1 MRVLEIETQEQQLRY
16 VVIDESGNLIE
27 PIVRY
32 LKYLDRIGLARQ
44 TLRSYSFAL
53 KHYWEFLSQEHLE
66 WQQITLDDLSK
77 FILWLKLPTGSLK
90 VLPVHPV
97 PQARSNCT
105 INHALTIIRGFYDY
119 QWRIE
124 EVPTNLK
131 EKTTGYLP
139 ARARSYKSFLHHITK
154 GSLVTKNI
162 LRQKEEKR
170 QQPQT
175 LTKDQ
180 VQILLDACSN
190 QRDCLLIRL
199 RSESAMRIGEGLALF
214 VEDVDIAENCLHIRD
229 RGPLENEAE
238 IKTIHA
244 PRIIDV
250 SSELIDEIV
259 DYVGRAHTA
268 NVETNHLFLKI
279 SGERRKQAMTYE
291 DVDSLFR
298 RLRRKTGIV
307 VVTPHILR
315 HTMLTRLAELGWP
328 PELLQARAGHA
339 SFQQTYQTY
348 VHPSREALRSA
359 WEQAHDQLRLKALS

>member
-1 MRVLEIETQEQQLRY
+1 LN
-16 VVIDESGNLIE
+16 GC
-27 PIVRY
+27 
-32 LKYLDRIGLARQ
+32 
-44 TLRSYSFAL
+44 F
-53 KHYWEFLSQEHLE
+53 FLSFKNTPFSLAH
-66 WQQITLDDLSK
+66 QIRDNR
-77 FILWLKLPTGSLK
+77 
-90 VLPVHPV
+90 V
-97 PQARSNCT
+97 
-105 INHALTIIRGFYDY
+105 
-119 QWRIE
+119 
-124 EVPTNLK
+124 
-131 EKTTGYLP
+131 
-139 ARARSYKSFLHHITK
+139 
-154 GSLVTKNI
+154 LVTKNI

-170 QQPQT
+170 QQSQT

-199 RSESAMRIGEGLALF
+199 LYESAMRIGEGLALF
-214 VEDVDIAENCLHIRD
+214 VEDVDIAANCLHIRD
-229 RGPLENEAE
+229 RGALENEAE

-307 VVTPHILR
+307 AVTPHILR

-359 WEQAHDQLRLKALS
+359 WEQAQDQLRLKALSGKEEKHGI